1 MDSGILQYYMKQ
13 LWNDETLFIV
23 ALDTEGRV
31 TYANRK
37 VEQTF
42 GRPGEALQ
50 GSSWL
55 ELTVAPE
62 QFSLMTERFRA
73 IMTGEIEPFAQVA
86 DVDAISAEGNRL
98 RILWSNHLLRDEHG
112 RISGTLSF
120 GQDITEQKRS
130 QFRLAMHQDLS
141 RILGESV
148 TFGEAVNRFI
158 HPVPLESVGIGVLLG
173 AALSRR

>member
-1 MDSGILQYYMKQ
+1 MDSGILQHYMKQ

-86 DVDAISAEGNRL
+86 DVDAISA
-98 RILWSNHLLRDEHG
+98 
-112 RISGTLSF
+112 
-120 GQDITEQKRS
+120 
-130 QFRLAMHQDLS
+130 
-141 RILGESV
+141 
-148 TFGEAVNRFI
+148 
-158 HPVPLESVGIGVLLG
+158 
-173 AALSRR
+173 